1 MSFKENLKD
10 ELIYQDIKAIE
21 LAHDI
26 KIPYSTLMSY
36 LNKQKCLPNVEIGV
50 KIAKR
55 LNVSVEYLVFGT
67 TCSFW

>member
-10 ELIYQDIKAIE
+10 ELIFKAIE

-36 LNKQKCLPNVEIGV
+36 LNKQKCLPKKN
-50 KIAKR
+50 
-55 LNVSVEYLVFGT
+55 
-67 TCSFW
+67 